1 MSLLRAMLLAVA
13 ASAQVEA
20 ATHPRAF
27 MTGRRELTLEDLAEE
42 CERRGMSPD
51 DVERVLLQAR
61 VRLDQGEDMH
71 AVYWSLVPAT
81 PVPVQSFERAR
92 REPKVPIVYGE
103 PWPGCHLLNPPTPV
117 RPKPTPR
124 YRCPKCEATAD
135 TPKRCR
141 ACNVKMTS
149 RKR

>member
-1 MSLLRAMLLAVA
+1 MSLLHALALAFA

-42 CERRGMSPD
+42 CERRGLSPK
-51 DVERVLLQAR
+51 DVEHVLSQAR

-71 AVYWSLVPAT
+71 TVYWSLVPSS
-81 PVPVQSFERAR
+81 PVPNPERAQR
-92 REPKVPIVYGE
+92 DTDPFRVSM
-103 PWPGCHLLNPPTPV
+103 PV
-117 RPKPTPR
+117 RPKPAPR

>member
-1 MSLLRAMLLAVA
+1 MSLLHALALSFA

-27 MTGRRELTLEDLAEE
+27 MTGGRKLTLEDLAEE
-42 CERRGMSPD
+42 CERRGMSQD
-51 DVERVLLQAR
+51 DVEHVLSQAR

-71 AVYWSLVPAT
+71 TVYWSLVPSS
-81 PVPVQSFERAR
+81 PVPNPERAR
-92 REPKVPIVYGE
+92 RDP
-103 PWPGCHLLNPPTPV
+103 NPFRVSTPV

-124 YRCPKCEATAD
+124 YRCHKCEATAD

>member
-1 MSLLRAMLLAVA
+1 MSLLHALALAFA

-27 MTGRRELTLEDLAEE
+27 MTGRREFTLEDLAEE
-42 CERRGMSPD
+42 CERRGLG
-51 DVERVLLQAR
+51 EEAIAKILETAAL
-61 VRLDQGEDMH
+61 RLASGEDMH

-92 REPKVPIVYGE
+92 RDPD
-103 PWPGCHLLNPPTPV
+103 PV
-117 RPKPTPR
+117 RPKPAPR

>member
-1 MSLLRAMLLAVA
+1 MSLLHALALTFA

-27 MTGRRELTLEDLAEE
+27 MTGGRKLTLEDLAED
-42 CERRGMSPD
+42 CWRRGMSRE
-51 DVERVLLQAR
+51 DVEHVLLQAR
-61 VRLDQGEDMH
+61 IRLDQGEDMH
-71 AVYWSLVPAT
+71 AIYWSLVPAS
-81 PVPVQSFERAR
+81 PVPTSSIDRAQR
-92 REPKVPIVYGE
+92 DPDHFRAS
-103 PWPGCHLLNPPTPV
+103 TPV
-117 RPKPTPR
+117 RPKPAPR

>member
-1 MSLLRAMLLAVA
+1 MSLLHALALAFA

-27 MTGRRELTLEDLAEE
+27 MTGGRKLTLEDLAEE
-42 CERRGMSPD
+42 CERRGLG
-51 DVERVLLQAR
+51 EEAIAKILETAAL
-61 VRLDQGEDMH
+61 RLASGEDMH

-117 RPKPTPR
+117 RPKPAPR

>member
-1 MSLLRAMLLAVA
+1 MSFLHALALAFA

-27 MTGRRELTLEDLAEE
+27 MTGGRKLTLEDLAEE
-42 CERRGMSPD
+42 CERRGLG
-51 DVERVLLQAR
+51 EEAIAKILETAAL
-61 VRLDQGEDMH
+61 RLASGEDMH
-71 AVYWSLVPAT
+71 KVYWSLIPAT

-92 REPKVPIVYGE
+92 RD
-103 PWPGCHLLNPPTPV
+103 PGPFHVSTPV
-117 RPKPTPR
+117 RPKPAPR

-149 RKR
+149 RRR